1 MASYP
6 LNPPL
11 ECDVITKGG
20 ITSGVIYP
28 GAVCELAKAY
38 RLRSIGGASAGA
50 IAAAAAAAAECG
62 RATGGF
68 ELLEQLPHDLT
79 APTAVGG
86 SRLARLFQPTASTA
100 GLFAVATSAMGRSG
114 AARIL
119 APLGAITR
127 HFPLQALAGGLPG
140 AVVAALGLAGSGL
153 ASGTAIVA
161 GALMFIVARCLAA
174 WQGSLGRPRRCRA
187 KASGCAR
194 ECRGQ
199 QRPAGQQRSLRGCT
213 NCCRSWRAAV
223 PTRLPSPSV
232 TSMRRAVTCG

>member
-11 ECDVITKGG
+11 ECDVIMKGG

-79 APTAVGG
+79 ALPGTARATGW
-86 SRLARLFQPTASTA
+86 AS
-100 GLFAVATSAMGRSG
+100 SAD
-114 AARIL
+114 AA
-119 APLGAITR
+119 ASPLGW
-127 HFPLQALAGGLPG
+127 QAGCP
-140 AVVAALGLAGSGL
+140 VPS
-153 ASGTAIVA
+153 S
-161 GALMFIVARCLAA
+161 
-174 WQGSLGRPRRCRA
+174 PR
-187 KASGCAR
+187 
-194 ECRGQ
+194 
-199 QRPAGQQRSLRGCT
+199 
-213 NCCRSWRAAV
+213 
-223 PTRLPSPSV
+223 
-232 TSMRRAVTCG
+232 